1 MKRPTRHSAPTA
13 LATTLAA
20 ALASF
25 AAGCGGSDDDAAP
38 TTPPVVSLDA
48 KTTCAGLAS
57 LTLPDTTIMSAV
69 EVPAGPPPAGTP
81 GPTFLPNVTATS
93 LPAYCK
99 VAAQI
104 VPQIGIEVWMPIK
117 AWNGRF
123 QGVGNHQFAG
133 ALDYGDMS
141 YQMTRGYAVASTDA
155 GHQGA
160 NPLPW
165 MQNPQQIVDYG
176 YRGVH
181 EMTLKA
187 KAIIASYYGQSANY
201 NYWNGCSTGGK
212 EALMEA
218 QRYPSDYHGIVV
230 GDPNFDQIGNRAMY
244 VWDAQVTFANP
255 ATALSQAKLVLINNA
270 VLKACDAL
278 DGVTD
283 GSIENPAT
291 CSFQPTSLLC
301 TAGQDPATCLTSAQA
316 GALANLYAGPKNPRT
331 GAEVYT
337 GWPRGSE
344 LGWGGVIAG
353 PGVFSTADQFFKN
366 MVFKNPAWDWHTF
379 NFDSDVTFAT
389 SNFGALV
396 NAVDPD
402 LSPFE
407 STGAKMLHYHG
418 WRDTNHPAGRSVEY
432 YESVLSKLNTTSNRS
447 DAIARTQKFYRLFMS
462 PGSNGCGGGTT
473 HPGTFDPMDTIVS
486 WVEAKTPPDRVIVSH
501 ATGTTV
507 DRTRPICPYPQIAA
521 YNGTGSTDDAA
532 NFTCKAS

>member
-1 MKRPTRHSAPTA
+1 MNSTRHA
-13 LATTLAA
+13 LPGLLAA
-20 ALASF
+20 ALVAL
-25 AAGCGGSDDDAAP
+25 ATGCGGSDDD
-38 TTPPVVSLDA
+38 PVPVTAVPASIDA
-48 KTTCAGLAS
+48 KATCASLAS
-57 LTLPDTTIMSAV
+57 LALTDTTIVSAV
-69 EVPAGPPPAGTP
+69 EVAAGPPPAGTP
-81 GPTFLPNVTATS
+81 APTFLPVIAATT

-99 VAAQI
+99 VTATI
-104 VPQIGIEVWMPIK
+104 VPSIGIEVWMPLK
-117 AWNGRF
+117 SWNGRF
-123 QGVGNHQFAG
+123 EGVGNHQFAG

-155 GHQGA
+155 GHQGT

-165 MQNPQQIVDYG
+165 MQNAQQIVDYG

-187 KAIIASYYGQSANY
+187 KAIIAAYYGQSANY

-218 QRYPSDYHGIVV
+218 QRYPDDYHGIVV

-255 ATALSQAKLVLINNA
+255 ATALSQAQLVLINNA
-270 VLKACDAL
+270 VLKTCDAN

-283 GSIENPAT
+283 GSVENPAT
-291 CSFQPTSLLC
+291 CNFQPSSLVC
-301 TAGQDPATCLTSAQA
+301 TAGQDPTTCLTAAQA

-337 GWPRGSE
+337 GWPKGSE

-366 MVFKNPAWDWHTF
+366 MVFKNQAWDWHTF

-389 SNFGALV
+389 SNFGSLV

-402 LSPFE
+402 LTPLE
-407 STGAKMLHYHG
+407 VAGTKMLHYHG

-432 YESVLSKLNTTSNRS
+432 YESVLAKLNTTNSRS
-447 DAIARTQKFYRLFMS
+447 DAITRTQKFYRLFMS
-462 PGSNGCGGGTT
+462 PGSNGCTGGSTN
-473 HPGTFDPMDTIVS
+473 PGNFDPMDTMIT
-486 WVEAKTPPDRVIVSH
+486 WVEGKTAPDRIVVNH
-501 ATGTTV
+501 LTGSVV
-507 DRTRPICPYPQIAA
+507 DRTRPICPYPKIAA

-532 NFTCKAS
+532 NFTCQ